1 KAYVTSL
8 MTMRDTHPALYQG
21 SRTNLVASNGSYVDL
36 KQSGSDKVLFALNTL
51 ESARTV
57 ILAQESV
64 GTGELVDLLTNEKI
78 APSNGQY
85 QLPMSPLQGRFFAV
99 TP

>member
-1 KAYVTSL
+1 
-8 MTMRDTHPALYQG
+8 
-21 SRTNLVASNGSYVDL
+21 
-36 KQSGSDKVLFALNTL
+36 
-51 ESARTV
+51 RTV